1 MQGVFVEPHEYISTL
16 RRHWIWVMALA
27 LIGGLVAFGYNQ
39 ILPTLYRSTST
50 VFVASQQGDTTSE
63 LVQGSTF
70 TQGQVQSLA
79 ALASLPIVLDA
90 VIADLDLDTSARSL
104 ADSVS
109 ADIRLN
115 TVIIDVTVTNT
126 SPDQAARISNAVTK
140 ELARAAESLST
151 PDDAATSAITM
162 TTVSAASAPSDPFS
176 PNTRL
181 LLATGVLAGLALAV
195 LLILGRELLDTRVR
209 TIRDLEKVSDDPI
222 LGTTHRLKP
231 KDAHSLVMRSDPYG
245 APAEE
250 FRRVA
255 TNLEFADVDDPVRA
269 VVVTSPLPGEGK
281 STVSINLA
289 LAMAER
295 FQRVLLIDAD
305 LRKPSVAEYCQV
317 DGLLG
322 LTSVLLGGATLTEAI
337 RPWAGGSI
345 DVLPAGIIPA
355 NPSQLVGS
363 ETMASVLKALISEY
377 DFVVIDTPPLLPVTD
392 ALTLSKLVDGAIVVA
407 RYKSTRRHQLEQSL
421 GSLEGVSARVLGV
434 ILNGDKTKDST
445 SYYGYA
451 PTIDPAADEA
461 DGTDFNNADTGQQ
474 VGSEVDPFG
483 ESSKPVMLMT
493 PTSEAS
499 DPSNSSPEISHPAE
513 ETEASAASGPASDDS
528 ASERPGSEELIA
540 TVETRLL
547 PTGPKKVRLTPI
559 ARASSTRSPPGGTSA
574 KGTPSGR
581 PSAGPS

>member
-1 MQGVFVEPHEYISTL
+1 
-16 RRHWIWVMALA
+16 MALA
-27 LIGGLVAFGYNQ
+27 LIGGMVAFGYNQ

-181 LLATGVLAGLALAV
+181 ILATGVLAGLALAV

-209 TIRDLEKVSDDPI
+209 TTRDLEKVSDDPI

-231 KDAHSLVMRSDPYG
+231 KDATSLVMRSDPYG

-451 PTIDPAADEA
+451 PTVDPAAEA

-474 VGSEVDPFG
+474 AGSEVDPLG
-483 ESSKPVMLMT
+483 ESSKPVMLTT
-493 PTSEAS
+493 PASEAS

-513 ETEASAASGPASDDS
+513 ETEPSPASGPASDDS
-528 ASERPGSEELIA
+528 ASQRRGSEELIA

-559 ARASSTRSPPGGTSA
+559 ARASSTRSHPGGTSVQ
-574 KGTPSGR
+574 GTSSGR